1 MNAADPTVST
11 KIQVAL
17 LTLGLTLT
25 VGCGRDTGLPVED
38 GATAQTAQQ
47 LPFDRDPDDRGVS
60 PTRTFVPAVNKL
72 PAGTAITIRLQ
83 NTLSSASAA
92 TGDRFEGTVDV
103 PIIVDGQTAIPLGTV
118 VTGRV
123 LAAKTSGRLHDP
135 GYLRIAL
142 VSLQLAGKPVAIE
155 TSSIFAKGGSHE
167 KRNLGMIAGGTGAG
181 ALIGGLAAGGKGALL
196 GSAIGAAGGTG
207 AAFATGKKEVA
218 FETERRLT
226 FRLAQAADLH

>member
-1 MNAADPTVST
+1 MIQLRIRLSILILSLTFAVACGKGTGVPTED
-11 KIQVAL
+11 
-17 LTLGLTLT
+17 
-25 VGCGRDTGLPVED
+25 VGASQGI
-38 GATAQTAQQ
+38 QQ
-47 LPFDRDPDDRGVS
+47 LPFDREGDSSGIS
-60 PTRTFVPAVNKL
+60 PSKSLVPAVSKL

-83 NTLSSASAA
+83 NTISSAAA
-92 TGDRFEGTVDV
+92 NAGDSFTGTVDV
-103 PIIVDGQTAIPLGTV
+103 PIVVDGQTAVPLGTA

-142 VSLQLAGKPVAIE
+142 VSLQVDGKPVPIE

-181 ALIGGLAAGGKGALL
+181 ALIGGLAGGGKGALI
-196 GSAIGAAGGTG
+196 GSLIGGAGGTG
-207 AAFATGKKEVA
+207 AAYATGKKEVT